1 MLSFGSWKRKG
12 EIIMRGLKTS
22 EETKK
27 QENHLKIGDY
37 VYFGRYKN
45 QSILW
50 RVINLDDNNNPLLW
64 SEYILC
70 QKAFDAAESGSSGQ
84 TGSNPY
90 TDDTDRQKYGSNKW
104 ENSNI
109 REWLNSDKENVE
121 WTTQPPTKNAVYDG
135 RNPYDT
141 EAGFLYN
148 FTERERSLIK
158 TVSNKVLLADI
169 DKNEKD
175 GGTESHEYRYFSP
188 PNEAVQN
195 YDSSYYKMINDK
207 VFLLSI
213 KDLSTY
219 VQKRDYEWRKTKIS
233 QNSFIWHWTSSPDS
247 SYSSLVRLVFGGG
260 DVNYYLADTGSGG
273 VVPALYLNKESAVLT
288 CGDGTFAHPY
298 IIKN

>member
-1 MLSFGSWKRKG
+1 
-12 EIIMRGLKTS
+12 MRGLKTS

-27 QENHLKIGDY
+27 QENNLKIGDY

-45 QSILW
+45 KSILW
-50 RVINLDDNNNPLLW
+50 RVINVDRDGSPLLW
-64 SEYILC
+64 SAYILC
-70 QKAFDAAESGSSGQ
+70 DKAYDAAESGQ
-84 TGSNPY
+84 RDTTGSNPY

-109 REWLNSDKENVE
+109 REWLNSSSQVVK
-121 WTTQPPTKNAVYDG
+121 WTTQPPTKNAVWLEYG
-135 RNPYDT
+135 GQAYDT

-148 FTERERSLIK
+148 FTEKERDLIK
-158 TVSNKVLLADI
+158 IVSNKVLLADI

-175 GGTESHEYRYFSP
+175 GGTENHKWKCDSP
-188 PNEAVQN
+188 NKAVRN
-195 YDSSYYKMINDK
+195 YKSSYYKMINDK

-213 KDLSTY
+213 KDLLIF
-219 VQKRDYEWRKTKIS
+219 VQNRGYEWRKTKIS
-233 QNSFIWHWTSSPDS
+233 QTSFSWFWTSSPDS
-247 SYSSLVRLVFGGG
+247 FISYFVRVVYG
-260 DVNYYLADTGSGG
+260 DSIVGSNNAYSGSGG